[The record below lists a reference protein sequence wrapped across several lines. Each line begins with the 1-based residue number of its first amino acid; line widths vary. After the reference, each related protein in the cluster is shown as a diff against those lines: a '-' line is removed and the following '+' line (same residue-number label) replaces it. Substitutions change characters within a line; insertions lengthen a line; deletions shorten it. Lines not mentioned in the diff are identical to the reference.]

1 MGFFARPRLSNEQFV
16 QHSPIDGQPSDVLT
30 LSGQTQIATTSGLTL
45 IGTTGGTPQYIP
57 IQATGGSNN
66 FVLTYDD
73 TGASPV
79 IKLKLSSVSG
89 GTSNYPYNESATTTV
104 GGLLAGQ
111 NLYNLPVV
119 DILQDILVPTLA
131 PTTYDE
137 VDNSLFLSAATPTT
151 IYEIG
156 CSLSVNMTSC
166 FYRGCVDPTYCG
178 SSPYVAGLPD
188 KHVFYPD
195 WVTSVTACTANLCAS
210 YLTTRL
216 ISAGSLPFCSEV
228 AYCSGDTP
236 TYYSDGSVYCAATPA
251 GTTPYV
257 NKSLCGVYPWFYG
270 STSDL
275 PILTGATGATGSTGA
290 TCAQCL
296 ITGGTACVG
305 LSTSNIVVD
314 NYCITGKYIWF
325 AIPSGSTNTKT
336 VWDGGNSLS
345 NCGIIPGDLFQSECV
360 QYIYSPDNCWGTVAS
375 PGICIPQPYKFYVSN
390 YPTSIDYSMTYKNS

>member
-16 QHSPIDGQPSDVLT
+16 QHGNDVLT
-30 LSGQTQIATTSGLTL
+30 LSGQTRIATTTGLTL
-45 IGTTGGTPQYIP
+45 SNAGGAP
-57 IQATGGSNN
+57 IIITAEGATGVTAIGQ
-66 FVLTYDD
+66 VLTYDGIKITLSD
-73 TGASPV
+73 SALSGSSTYNPPYKSPASIDLGGVASGTILTGRTINS
-79 IKLKLSSVSG
+79 
-89 GTSNYPYNESATTTV
+89 
-104 GGLLAGQ
+104 
-111 NLYNLPVV
+111 
-119 DILQDILVPTLA
+119 ILEELLVPTLA

-305 LSTSNIVVD
+305 TSTGNIVVQ
-314 NYCITGKYIWF
+314 NYSVSGKYIWF

-360 QYIYSPDNCWGTVAS
+360 QYIYSPNDCWGTVAS